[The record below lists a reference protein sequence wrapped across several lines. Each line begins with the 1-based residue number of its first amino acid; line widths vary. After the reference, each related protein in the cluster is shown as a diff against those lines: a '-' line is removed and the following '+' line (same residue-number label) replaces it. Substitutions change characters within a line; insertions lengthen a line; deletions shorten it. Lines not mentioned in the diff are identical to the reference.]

1 METKTMSYVTI
12 VTPIDTKYVLYQLKK
27 KPRDNDSYAYTKK
40 ALSSLIIYNK
50 DVKLLLYKKD
60 V

>member
-1 METKTMSYVTI
+1 MSYVTI